1 MSSVDNI
8 EVRSA
13 VSRFGLHIC
22 LGVPVGLL
30 AVVLILHKSF
40 NFLAQPL
47 LTGNEAKTVGYVFIA
62 VAVTDALVAYV
73 LKRRLINAKALL
85 ARYTLHPASFARQLT
100 AAYAPVFTVC
110 AMPAVYGMICYFLCS
125 DLDTYILISVICPAS
140 YLLLKPKE
148 VEIDKLIAE
157 IFTPTQD
164 SDLHL

>member
-13 VSRFGLHIC
+13 VSRFGMHIC

-62 VAVTDALVAYV
+62 VAVTDALAAYI
-73 LKRRLINAKALL
+73 LKRRLINAKTLL

-100 AAYAPVFTVC
+100 AAYAPVFANAPC
-110 AMPAVYGMICYFLCS
+110 RP
-125 DLDTYILISVICPAS
+125 
-140 YLLLKPKE
+140 
-148 VEIDKLIAE
+148 
-157 IFTPTQD
+157 FTG
-164 SDLHL
+164 